1 MAILNCEDRKKYPE
15 FAKINFANYML
26 ISKIFIFINAGS
38 WEDSTIRIKHCDGAM
53 MGRRRKLEIENI

>member
-38 WEDSTIRIKHCDGAM
+38 LED
-53 MGRRRKLEIENI
+53 

>member
-26 ISKIFIFINAGS
+26 ISKILFLLMQDLGKTQQFV
-38 WEDSTIRIKHCDGAM
+38 
-53 MGRRRKLEIENI
+53 